1 MSILY
6 GRHRNT
12 VYYTLHLKVGSDFC
26 ILLSLIHVHVKIQS
40 YRIRY
45 MRILMVAHSHT
56 NVSQISHGL
65 IQSIFGLGILSQPVL
80 VIVLV
85 YYTKSRDGYPSLVL
99 LLYLCVCKPVRLC
112 FLMERKGCLARC
124 ISASKT

>member
-45 MRILMVAHSHT
+45 MRILMVAHFHT

-65 IQSIFGLGILSQPVL
+65 IQSVLVGILSQLVL

-99 LLYLCVCKPVRLC
+99 LLYLC
-112 FLMERKGCLARC
+112 MQT
-124 ISASKT
+124 S